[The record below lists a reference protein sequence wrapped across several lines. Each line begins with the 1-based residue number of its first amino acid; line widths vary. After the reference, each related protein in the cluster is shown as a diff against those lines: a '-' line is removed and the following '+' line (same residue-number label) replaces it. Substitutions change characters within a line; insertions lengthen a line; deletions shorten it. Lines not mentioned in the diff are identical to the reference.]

1 MAYLTPV
8 QRLYQQISQPSPPP
22 PQSAHA
28 PAPTKPITLTRED
41 VTAIIRR
48 KRSSTPE
55 ELEYVLAH
63 SQEYGLTSWQC
74 SQISLDLTVAAAQR
88 SRGAN
93 GRKEDPNLKFISQT
107 LGLVPTPW
115 GLIDRSFIENV
126 LREGAQNI
134 QRCRRHLPPSCAC
147 WSSQR
152 SILWE
157 AGRNGETPAG
167 WASARMFEILEDLEL
182 ASRPVAG

>member
-1 MAYLTPV
+1 MTQFISATEKIFREL
-8 QRLYQQISQPSPPP
+8 SQPKP
-22 PQSAHA
+22 PQ
-28 PAPTKPITLTRED
+28 PARPPAEVKKIELTKAD
-41 VTAIIRR
+41 VTGIIQR

-63 SQEYGLTSWQC
+63 SQEHGVTSWQA
-74 SQISLDLTVAAAQR
+74 SEIRLDLTIAMAQR

-107 LGLVPTPW
+107 LGLVPTPH

-126 LREGAQNI
+126 LRAAAQNI

-152 SILWE
+152 AILRE
-157 AGRNGETPAG
+157 SRRKGDKTPEG
-167 WASARMFEILEDLEL
+167 WAALRMFEILEDLEL
-182 ASRPVAG
+182 ASRPEAC